1 MCIRDRDRQVSNG
14 VAGLGGLDVR
24 YPPEPVTPGL
34 DQPVPHP
41 APCPCCIPRRHLSGS
56 GYSRLRASTAS
67 SMPALAAVVSGA
79 SASVRVRFE
88 VNGASGSLVCG
99 SNARLIPNETNF
111 GTSSAQRFR
120 GTNGWAEVT
129 LNQGGPPKLKVGSDR
144 ARHRGKPDD
153 VDAQVGYYRDPF
165 WCHPVR
171 HGGFVPDGNRVGRW
185 RDADAPRRIAG
196 GMTVFLWPR
205 DISGPSSL
213 RRRRGSAL

>member
-1 MCIRDRDRQVSNG
+1 MTNIQGSVQACPPRHARGTHKPLSSAQSRAQECESPRLGMGDKHLRGGSSR
-14 VAGLGGLDVR
+14 VASR
-24 YPPEPVTPGL
+24 S
-34 DQPVPHP
+34 
-41 APCPCCIPRRHLSGS
+41 PRL
-56 GYSRLRASTAS
+56 YWALVW
-67 SMPALAAVVSGA
+67 PALAAVVSGA

-88 VNGASGSLVCG
+88 VNGAAGSLVCG
-99 SNARLIPNETNF
+99 PNARLIPNETNF

-153 VDAQVGYYRDPF
+153 VDAQVGYYRDHF

>member
-1 MCIRDRDRQVSNG
+1 LYWALVW
-14 VAGLGGLDVR
+14 
-24 YPPEPVTPGL
+24 
-34 DQPVPHP
+34 
-41 APCPCCIPRRHLSGS
+41 
-56 GYSRLRASTAS
+56 
-67 SMPALAAVVSGA
+67 PALAAVVSGA

-129 LNQGGPPKLKVGSDR
+129 LNQGGPPKLKVGIDR

-165 WCHPVR
+165 W
-171 HGGFVPDGNRVGRW
+171 GLELS
-185 RDADAPRRIAG
+185 
-196 GMTVFLWPR
+196 TV
-205 DISGPSSL
+205 
-213 RRRRGSAL
+213 SALIRCVCAGQYVLAIDAT